1 MLWFKRKK
9 PDPEKVSADI
19 QEEIALADPAIFTDQ
34 ELDDEIQLNLES
46 GYFKPDSV
54 FTDFHV
60 NPDNRPVARPYVEH
74 AIRTQHPYDRNY
86 WSLALN
92 PFLKEK

>member
-1 MLWFKRKK
+1 MLWFKPKK

-19 QEEIALADPAIFTDQ
+19 QKEIALADPFIFTDE
-34 ELDDEIQLNLES
+34 ELVNEINNNLDS

-54 FTDFHV
+54 FTDFLV
-60 NPDNRPVARPYVEH
+60 NPDNRPIARPYVEN
-74 AIRTQHPYDRNY
+74 AIRTQHPDDRNY
-86 WSLALN
+86 WSLVLN